1 MEHTDVVII
10 GAGGAGM
17 MAALTLAK
25 AGRSCV
31 VLEKGKHLSVSN
43 AARAGGPSLAD
54 TLLQEEENCI
64 VSAEMLFR
72 HMYGFSRGTV
82 DGGLLYRCIR
92 NGRKVETLLRESG
105 IQLRLTEDLYSVGF
119 RARHF
124 FETPAPQRW
133 ELLAKKLEEYG
144 GRVVLNACAGE
155 LLTEN
160 GRICGVLAVDGQS
173 GEQTAYYGKAVI
185 IASGGYLGNE
195 EMLKQHFGDITVGPL
210 GSRLSDGAGIAM
222 ALKAGGMEDRSW
234 GICAGEFGGYHS
246 RMKGRFPGNMR
257 WAMTG
262 GLLVDREGRR
272 FMDEQ
277 LLADQPLSVGG
288 EATLRAGSYYAV
300 LDEAF
305 YQGIRTARSVYD
317 FYGRPEEWKTGKSAL
332 DRGPWPLP
340 EDLER
345 DISEGWA
352 FRCGSLE
359 EAAAH
364 FSLPFLEETV
374 TRYNAMCEAGQD
386 TEFGKNSW
394 LLKPV
399 AKAPFYVFAY
409 EPSAWCT
416 IGGVKTDAFC
426 RVLDRKQKPISGLY
440 AAGVDNGS
448 CYCAPYYDTEGA
460 CLGLAFTSGITA
472 AEHILGNWSA

>member
-305 YQGIRTARSVYD
+305 YQAYVLPGRYTTFMAVRRNGRLESPPLTGDPGPSRRIWKGISVRA
-317 FYGRPEEWKTGKSAL
+317 GLSAV
-332 DRGPWPLP
+332 
-340 EDLER
+340 
-345 DISEGWA
+345 
-352 FRCGSLE
+352 
-359 EAAAH
+359 AALRKRRRI
-364 FSLPFLEETV
+364 FPFLFWKKRLRATMPCARPGRIRNLGK
-374 TRYNAMCEAGQD
+374 TAG
-386 TEFGKNSW
+386 
-394 LLKPV
+394 
-399 AKAPFYVFAY
+399 
-409 EPSAWCT
+409 C
-416 IGGVKTDAFC
+416 
-426 RVLDRKQKPISGLY
+426 
-440 AAGVDNGS
+440 
-448 CYCAPYYDTEGA
+448 
-460 CLGLAFTSGITA
+460 
-472 AEHILGNWSA
+472 